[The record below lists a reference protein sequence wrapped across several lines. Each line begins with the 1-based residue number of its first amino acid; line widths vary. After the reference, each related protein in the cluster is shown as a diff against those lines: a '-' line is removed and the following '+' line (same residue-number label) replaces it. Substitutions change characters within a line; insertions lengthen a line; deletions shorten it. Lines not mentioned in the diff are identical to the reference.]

1 MLVVHLTIILLK
13 ITRACDRDNTT
24 PTTNTA
30 PPAGLLQDHTSLLT
44 CPVPSFFKDT
54 FTSILTALSSC
65 FPSHLLCRLI
75 FFYLFGTSVITNIR
89 ARARQLFLS
98 RHEVLML
105 GCEVLLQSRAC
116 SCERVPGRRPKLKSI
131 YCEFLYSFIMSGVLL

>member
-1 MLVVHLTIILLK
+1 MLVVHLTIILFKKQGLVTG
-13 ITRACDRDNTT
+13 IILPLPLTQHPLLACYETIHLCS
-24 PTTNTA
+24 
-30 PPAGLLQDHTSLLT
+30 PALSPL
-44 CPVPSFFKDT
+44 FFIDT

-98 RHEVLML
+98 RHDVLML